1 MPAADPLPAA
11 PAPWRRALAFPRRPG
26 RGARPLGAL
35 AAALLA
41 LEAAKP
47 PPVALLG
54 MAASMGQHRPQREA
68 ARAQRGSRHPDGHKA
83 VCAPATSRRG
93 DGGPLPRAAARP
105 AGRPRRHPGRGP
117 NSQPIEAWLE
127 AQLGLDAG
135 LGAEAR
141 AELTVRLLAEED
153 REPTQGAVTTLTA
166 EQLRVLVEAGVC
178 RVPRRADRRATDG
191 RELSLRVRRRAG
203 QSCGPGGR
211 EGAGP
216 VDAVLSDPQLRA
228 EVTARLAAGE

>member
-1 MPAADPLPAA
+1 MGTVAHYRGLL
-11 PAPWRRALAFPRRPG
+11 RVRPVD
-26 RGARPLGAL
+26 RGVTLDEG
-35 AAALLA
+35 
-41 LEAAKP
+41 E
-47 PPVALLG
+47 
-54 MAASMGQHRPQREA
+54 
-68 ARAQRGSRHPDGHKA
+68 
-83 VCAPATSRRG
+83 
-93 DGGPLPRAAARP
+93 
-105 AGRPRRHPGRGP
+105 

-166 EQLRVLVEAGVC
+166 EQLRVLVEAGVLASPVELIAG
-178 RVPRRADRRATDG
+178 RLMAGSYPYAFGVAQARAAAQAGVKVP
-191 RELSLRVRRRAG
+191 
-203 QSCGPGGR
+203 
-211 EGAGP
+211 GP